1 MIKKSKMQ
9 VSIERWNGTESKWVD
24 DEDIIDITDIVVRI
38 PDTRDITTA
47 TEIYANY
54 NKNVLL
60 FKTPEMLTETDRQFQ
75 DILIERARKAL
86 NENNFEKA
94 DIYLCLTPW
103 SAYYDTLILED
114 CAKKLKNCIT
124 RFETDEANARMKN
137 IRLGKKA
144 TTFCRSLPLLLSSI
158 NNSDLVEYVL
168 TRINPYNIRME
179 DWLIVKD
186 DPAKARYQ
194 ELLCKKDPSR
204 FCM

>member
-1 MIKKSKMQ
+1 MQ
-9 VSIERWNGTESKWVD
+9 VTIERWNGSESKWVD
-24 DEDIIDITDIVVRI
+24 DGDIIDITDIVVRI

-47 TEIYANY
+47 VEVYSNY
-54 NKNVLL
+54 NKNVVL

-75 DILIERARKAL
+75 DILIDRARKAL
-86 NENNFEKA
+86 KVNDFEKA

-114 CAKKLKNCIT
+114 CAKKLKHCIT

-144 TTFCRSLPLLLSSI
+144 TTYCRSLPLLLNDI
-158 NNSDLVEYVL
+158 NNIDLVEYVL

-179 DWLIVKD
+179 DWMIVKN
-186 DPAKARYQ
+186 DPEKTKYQ
-194 ELLCKKDPSR
+194 ELLCNKDPSR